1 MRHIDICHTT
11 PFQESHLEPTVLG
24 QTISLR
30 TTNLITTDLCIQ
42 LHLFYDTAQPSFTAV
57 NDICRKTQHLS
68 KSTVHGFIFE
78 FRKSPLQI
86 ITPIMKRTHQVKSKD
101 RAKWFEDTFDRLPIY
116 REPND
121 LIWPA
126 ITGVVEHGVP
136 TRDLVRMHDRA
147 PSASLTTTSVI
158 SFHIE
163 KPTSELFI
171 TQLMCLKYFSHG
183 LAISIRS
190 NSNQSLINNSSKANP
205 NAPSFTESLGYG
217 FLCVTLT
224 NLCALVG
231 IVFTLL
237 KKYRFFPTIL
247 SFMVATAVGSLLSTS
262 IIVLIPE
269 ALQILQPTG
278 NKNTKDSDS
287 YVIKSITVCIGVF
300 FFYILEFLLRL
311 IPQCFQK
318 KKTHSNDKSQNGF
331 HIDQFN
337 HHHHHQLSY
346 HQQGR
351 PSLVIPVEPV
361 ADGDK
366 DGPIVEFTP
375 NRSNQSKTMNRS
387 LVVGE
392 TDLQCESP
400 PTEDVMN
407 HLPSYENS
415 DQFNVCQVL
424 QILSSSSSS
433 GTDNSLVPSLSVKLG
448 DTGSR
453 PPESIIYLKITGK
466 PY

>member
-1 MRHIDICHTT
+1 MKQVNKLSGAFSVTIYFIILVSRIKC
-11 PFQESHLEPTVLG
+11 QEV
-24 QTISLR
+24 I
-30 TTNLITTDLCIQ
+30 
-42 LHLFYDTAQPSFTAV
+42 
-57 NDICRKTQHLS
+57 
-68 KSTVHGFIFE
+68 
-78 FRKSPLQI
+78 
-86 ITPIMKRTHQVKSKD
+86 
-101 RAKWFEDTFDRLPIY
+101 
-116 REPND
+116 
-121 LIWPA
+121 
-126 ITGVVEHGVP
+126 
-136 TRDLVRMHDRA
+136 
-147 PSASLTTTSVI
+147 AS
-158 SFHIE
+158 
-163 KPTSELFI
+163 
-171 TQLMCLKYFSHG
+171 Q
-183 LAISIRS
+183 S

-231 IVFTLL
+231 IVFTFL

-269 ALQILQPTG
+269 ALQIIQPTG
-278 NKNTKDSDS
+278 NNNTKDSDS

-337 HHHHHQLSY
+337 HHHHHHQLSY
-346 HQQGR
+346 HQQER

-366 DGPIVEFTP
+366 DGPIVGFTP
-375 NRSNQSKTMNRS
+375 NRSNQSKTMIRS
-387 LVVGE
+387 LVGGE

-400 PTEDVMN
+400 PTVDIMN
-407 HLPSYENS
+407 HLPSYEELSTELQKPSNNKQINTQPIIQS
-415 DQFNVCQVL
+415 THTLKKHKSWQNRLRDLEPVAWMIFIGDGAHNFMDGLSIGVGFTQSIGLGISLTLAVLCEELPHELGDIAVLLRSGLTVPMAMLFNFISACSAYIGLFV
-424 QILSSSSSS
+424 
-433 GTDNSLVPSLSVKLG
+433 GLSVG
-448 DTGSR
+448 DLNDVAPYVFALTGGFFMYIALADML
-453 PPESIIYLKITGK
+453 PEMRAMEDAKRIENGNCWAMFLTNLIGLLFGFGCIVTITLTSQ
-466 PY
+466 YINI